1 MSDSFKASCSIH
13 ISLPSRL
20 LPVHPEGVQ
29 GPGFPSQGVERSGDE
44 GQGLT
49 TASAAPVTASC
60 LWTAGTFLDLKKVL
74 GKSSCK
80 SLQQAQPP
88 GPAYGETLGL
98 ARADP
103 WGSVSQ
109 P

>member
-1 MSDSFKASCSIH
+1 MQ
-13 ISLPSRL
+13 
-20 LPVHPEGVQ
+20 PEGVQ
-29 GPGFPSQGVERSGDE
+29 GLGFPPQGVERSGDE

-60 LWTAGTFLDLKKVL
+60 LWTAGTFYILRKFWAKVAV
-74 GKSSCK
+74 SPAHSR
-80 SLQQAQPP
+80 AQPP